1 MYTSDTRLN
10 TWKLRDY
17 LLALEF
23 SIKNIGIS
31 VANLISGSGELS
43 RRSRS

>member
-1 MYTSDTRLN
+1 MRRMSTSDTRLN

-23 SIKNIGIS
+23 SIKNIGIF
-31 VANLISGSGELS
+31 VANLVSGS
-43 RRSRS
+43 